1 MHRRSSAIAIVV
13 VDIINKPTNAISSN
27 SDRQPENVYVHNCYT
42 KKSTVSFAK
51 CNVTMLLL
59 LLLLLLLCLLQHL
72 LPVAVTVAVAVTA
85 AVTIGH
91 WLNTHF
97 SFRCGKRVNSFL
109 PNERRKCTTRDAAHR
124 RHSNE
129 INKKNKQLQ
138 RTKRTRICQLNPHPS
153 KQPQR
158 PNNNTK
164 KLQSPNDQ
172 YDDETRRNCSRL
184 RNKHFF
190 YTLHKQN
197 FFSLAQSAVV
207 VFFFCTFFFLFF
219 L

>member
-1 MHRRSSAIAIVV
+1 MKYGCFCRVKCAANFTHLHTNTCWSMHKFAIMHRRSSAIAIVV

-59 LLLLLLLCLLQHL
+59 LLLLLCLLQHL
-72 LPVAVTVAVAVTA
+72 LPVCVAVTA

-109 PNERRKCTTRDAAHR
+109 PSERRKCATRDAARR

-129 INKKNKQLQ
+129 INKKTNSYNERKE
-138 RTKRTRICQLNPHPS
+138 REFAN
-153 KQPQR
+153 
-158 PNNNTK
+158 
-164 KLQSPNDQ
+164 
-172 YDDETRRNCSRL
+172 
-184 RNKHFF
+184 
-190 YTLHKQN
+190 
-197 FFSLAQSAVV
+197 
-207 VFFFCTFFFLFF
+207 
-219 L
+219 

>member
-1 MHRRSSAIAIVV
+1 MKYGCFCRVKCAANFTHLHTNTCLSMHKSAIMHRRSSAIAIVV

-51 CNVTMLLL
+51 CNVNML

-72 LPVAVTVAVAVTA
+72 LPVAVTVAVTA

-109 PNERRKCTTRDAAHR
+109 PNERRKCATRDAARR

-129 INKKNKQLQ
+129 INKKKQTVTTNEKNENLPIKPPPLQ
-138 RTKRTRICQLNPHPS
+138 TTTTTEQ
-153 KQPQR
+153 
-158 PNNNTK
+158 
-164 KLQSPNDQ
+164 Q
-172 YDDETRRNCSRL
+172 YEEI
-184 RNKHFF
+184 
-190 YTLHKQN
+190 
-197 FFSLAQSAVV
+197 AVAK
-207 VFFFCTFFFLFF
+207 
-219 L
+219 